1 MLAAVG
7 VVTDICRAMTQP
19 RLGTYMQTLMELL
32 YKALR
37 TADVHYGVKPQLIA
51 AFGDAALA
59 LGTGFVDVSY
69 GVVSENDRTHA
80 ACLFTKITDLASYE
94 VLSF

>member
-7 VVTDICRAMTQP
+7 VVTDICRAMSQP
-19 RLGTYMQTLMELL
+19 TLGTYMQKLMELL

-37 TADVHYGVKPQLIA
+37 TPDVHYGVKPQLIA

-59 LGTGFVDVSY
+59 LGVGFVDVS
-69 GVVSENDRTHA
+69 SFLK
-80 ACLFTKITDLASYE
+80 LFLWKNQVYFSI
-94 VLSF
+94 

>member
-7 VVTDICRAMTQP
+7 VVTDICRAMSQP
-19 RLGTYMQTLMELL
+19 TLGTYMQKLMELL

-37 TADVHYGVKPQLIA
+37 TPDVHYGVKPQLIA

-59 LGTGFVDVSY
+59 LGTGFVDVSGAKY
-69 GVVSENDRTHA
+69 FDKREMKKYFS
-80 ACLFTKITDLASYE
+80 I
-94 VLSF
+94 